1 MSSMLEEAI
10 LDAQA
15 LREAAIQ
22 SAEQA
27 VLARYSEQIKGTVDT
42 LLEQD
47 DMGLGG
53 LGGGDQPQQDQGAS
67 YGGPATA
74 ADQAAAGDKD
84 NKSIVED
91 RLDKFEGKA

>member
-27 VLARYSEQIKGTVDT
+27 VLARYSEQKIGRAHV
-42 LLEQD
+42 
-47 DMGLGG
+47 
-53 LGGGDQPQQDQGAS
+53 
-67 YGGPATA
+67 
-74 ADQAAAGDKD
+74 
-84 NKSIVED
+84 
-91 RLDKFEGKA
+91 

>member
-53 LGGGDQPQQDQGAS
+53 GDQPQQDQGAS

-74 ADQAAAGDKD
+74 ADQAAAGE
-84 NKSIVED
+84 IGRAHV
-91 RLDKFEGKA
+91 